1 MFDVGFSEL
10 LVIGVISLVV
20 FGPEDLPRVART
32 VGHLLGKMRRYV
44 ADVKA
49 EIGQEMEM
57 AELRRLQSEVQ
68 ESVQSIQTSV
78 EEQVRGLSE
87 EFHGLTAS
95 APEPLPL
102 EPLPQAELALAADAE
117 PVPEPVQETA
127 KSETTIVALEAGEN
141 QLDLFGAVEQAGHE
155 GRDKT

>member
-10 LVIGVISLVV
+10 LVIGVIALVV

-87 EFHGLTAS
+87 EFHALTAS
-95 APEPLPL
+95 ESESLPL

-117 PVPEPVQETA
+117 PALEPGLET
-127 KSETTIVALEAGEN
+127 SRPETTAVAHGVDEN
-141 QLDLFGAVEQAGHE
+141 QLDLFGAVEQVGQD
-155 GRDKT
+155 GRGKA

>member
-10 LVIGVISLVV
+10 LVIGVIALVV

-68 ESVQSIQTSV
+68 ETVQSIQTSV
-78 EEQVRGLSE
+78 EEQVRGLGE

-95 APEPLPL
+95 APEPLP
-102 EPLPQAELALAADAE
+102 QAELALALDAE
-117 PVPEPVQETA
+117 PVPEPVLET
-127 KSETTIVALEAGEN
+127 SRPDTTAVVHEVDDN
-141 QLDLFGAVEQAGHE
+141 QLDLFGAVEQE
-155 GRDKT
+155 GRGKA